1 MSEKVHTSIPSDTP
15 LAKSL
20 DRNLVMLKGITGGS
34 SDVIIKTG
42 TLCGARIAVITC
54 EGMADTDTL
63 AQLIY
68 KKLNDAGNSEKL
80 PPEEIMSR
88 LFDDWL
94 IAAEQLDVLNIG
106 DLVLKMQSGF
116 AIVLVDGT
124 SRGIAIGIQGYPSRG
139 VDEPSGELNV
149 RGSREGFVEVIRR
162 NMALIRRR
170 IKSPTLVFEMMV
182 IGERSNTD
190 ICLCYLSDK
199 ASPKLL
205 EDVKKR
211 LKAVKL
217 NTILESGYLQPFFEG
232 SGGWFFSECG
242 TCERPDSFAA
252 KLYEG
257 RIGILVDGTPFALTV
272 PYLFIENF
280 QTLDD
285 YTQKPF
291 YALFIRIV
299 RLAAYFITLFLPG
312 AYVAIASYSPELL
325 PSSLL
330 LNLAASEQAAPFS
343 LMAECLLIH
352 FMYEILREAG
362 IRLPRPI
369 GHAIGVVGGIV
380 IGDITVNAGLVG
392 APMVLVVALS
402 GLCSFVVPALYER
415 TVILRFIYILAG
427 GIFGLFGLLLA
438 AGVIIIKMCSLNT
451 YGVPY
456 MAPISPYNPRS
467 SRDMLFRAGWKRLQ
481 KGGFGGSGLA
491 AALTAEAVRFLIA
504 LPVLI
509 YACKGGGF
517 YAAVWRKN
525 RFLGWVAAVGAAL
538 LLAGFVVRT
547 AVYASGF
554 VRRNMLLKT
563 PQLLIA
569 LLMAAFAVYA
579 AVKGGEALARA
590 GVLFLWAAGI
600 VTVLL
605 ILADIPYMDFGREL
619 PEWSTA
625 LFLTDVVE
633 RFCRSGEYLVFAA
646 LLPYVRSSNSADRK
660 KLGAAGFCFAA
671 AGAVCSALFCV
682 FFGAVL
688 GEYYSMAD
696 YPIAAAGSLADVV
709 LFKRLDGAACA
720 VWSMASAFRMGVMLF
735 AAWSVIG
742 EVLKCSRGASQPA
755 PGKESCA

>member
-211 LKAVKL
+211 LKTVKL

-427 GIFGLFGLLLA
+427 
-438 AGVIIIKMCSLNT
+438 
-451 YGVPY
+451 Y
-456 MAPISPYNPRS
+456 R
-467 SRDMLFRAGWKRLQ
+467 
-481 KGGFGGSGLA
+481 
-491 AALTAEAVRFLIA
+491 
-504 LPVLI
+504 
-509 YACKGGGF
+509 
-517 YAAVWRKN
+517 
-525 RFLGWVAAVGAAL
+525 
-538 LLAGFVVRT
+538 
-547 AVYASGF
+547 
-554 VRRNMLLKT
+554 
-563 PQLLIA
+563 
-569 LLMAAFAVYA
+569 
-579 AVKGGEALARA
+579 
-590 GVLFLWAAGI
+590 
-600 VTVLL
+600 
-605 ILADIPYMDFGREL
+605 
-619 PEWSTA
+619 
-625 LFLTDVVE
+625 
-633 RFCRSGEYLVFAA
+633 
-646 LLPYVRSSNSADRK
+646 
-660 KLGAAGFCFAA
+660 
-671 AGAVCSALFCV
+671 
-682 FFGAVL
+682 
-688 GEYYSMAD
+688 
-696 YPIAAAGSLADVV
+696 
-709 LFKRLDGAACA
+709 
-720 VWSMASAFRMGVMLF
+720 
-735 AAWSVIG
+735 
-742 EVLKCSRGASQPA
+742 
-755 PGKESCA
+755 